1 MRSRNEMAWL
11 RSPGTAASQPRS
23 RARRSASMTG
33 PGSPSPAC
41 RRPSGTPQ
49 PFRGPPRNRSW
60 WGRAQ
65 RGGDD
70 AAVAGFLPQRLAEGQ
85 RECFGRAVGGLVGGG
100 LERDGGRDVQHATA
114 SALDHARQDSPGD
127 LNQSSDVNGDDVHCP
142 AAVASVEGAVGSE
155 AGVVDQQIEG
165 PVTEFAQQ
173 GQNAVAGGKAGR
185 DQGDRAVAG
194 TGGDALADLLESARV
209 TAGLLRRF
217 GRLRCART
225 KRSVRPFIRA

>member
-1 MRSRNEMAWL
+1 MLPAPMVMGVDSGLAVEMW
-11 RSPGTAASQPRS
+11 
-23 RARRSASMTG
+23 
-33 PGSPSPAC
+33 
-41 RRPSGTPQ
+41 
-49 PFRGPPRNRSW
+49 
-60 WGRAQ
+60 
-65 RGGDD
+65 
-70 AAVAGFLPQRLAEGQ
+70 
-85 RECFGRAVGGLVGGG
+85 
-100 LERDGGRDVQHATA
+100 
-114 SALDHARQDSPGD
+114 
-127 LNQSSDVNGDDVHCP
+127 
-142 AAVASVEGAVGSE
+142 
-155 AGVVDQQIEG
+155 